1 VYTHTNTTTRT
12 PRECDNAVDGVFFI
26 AVPSIPAIAVCNK
39 MYNKKKK
46 KKKKKIFCQSRLRD
60 RSRIKQL
67 MKELHSRNLLQY
79 VIKSRREL
87 RHLSIRLL

>member
-12 PRECDNAVDGVFFI
+12 PRECDNGVDGVFFI

-39 MYNKKKK
+39 MYK
-46 KKKKKIFCQSRLRD
+46 KKKKKIFCQSGLRD

-67 MKELHSRNLLQY
+67 MKVLHSRNLLQY

-87 RHLSIRLL
+87 RHLSFRLL

>member
-1 VYTHTNTTTRT
+1 MYTQTNTTTRT
-12 PRECDNAVDGVFFI
+12 PRECDNGVDGVFFI

-39 MYNKKKK
+39 MYKKNKNKN
-46 KKKKKIFCQSRLRD
+46 KIFCQSGLRD

-67 MKELHSRNLLQY
+67 MKVLHSRNLLQY